1 MIKIINY
8 FLIIFFITSIGY
20 ASHQHQSD
28 KTSKNIEAKD
38 LKEKDLKSKYC
49 TINVEKKRTK
59 SRNSYTKKREWR
71 GNTKRN
77 TSYK

>member
-38 LKEKDLKSKYC
+38 
-49 TINVEKKRTK
+49 
-59 SRNSYTKKREWR
+59 
-71 GNTKRN
+71 
-77 TSYK
+77 